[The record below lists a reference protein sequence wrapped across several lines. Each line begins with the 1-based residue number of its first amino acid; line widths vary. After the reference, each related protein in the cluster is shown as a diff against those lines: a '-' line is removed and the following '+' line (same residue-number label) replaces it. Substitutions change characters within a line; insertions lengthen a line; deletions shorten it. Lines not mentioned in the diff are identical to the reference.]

1 MFRNYLCLIFEIL
14 SSLPSGQERKK
25 STMIF
30 VLFVLS
36 ELVQT
41 FFRISKEYGLYALYK
56 IATGDL
62 TFKFDI
68 WPKGQ

>member
-1 MFRNYLCLIFEIL
+1 
-14 SSLPSGQERKK
+14 
-25 STMIF
+25 MIF